1 MRPSHWRAGPPA
13 QARCWCRR
21 GPIAPLLQKVYLEEL
36 GCLFLEFLHLPLVL
50 AGVERGGRRRAG
62 AAAVG
67 AGAHRLHRV
76 EVLHARPPAAHP
88 AARVLAQ
95 RPHDALAAA
104 VGALRGHAH
113 LVHVAE
119 HLQRGRGELK
129 ARAGAR
135 GVFPFPPSFS
145 FKPALRGHTP
155 DVLSV
160 VTGGSRTFS
169 LQESAG

>member
-1 MRPSHWRAGPPA
+1 MKWGEHNPSPNTCDLLIGGPAARQRTLGVGAGG
-13 QARCWCRR
+13 
-21 GPIAPLLQKVYLEEL
+21 GPIPLLLRKAYLEEL

-113 LVHVAE
+113 LVHVAK
-119 HLQRGRGELK
+119 HLQER
-129 ARAGAR
+129 
-135 GVFPFPPSFS
+135 PW
-145 FKPALRGHTP
+145 
-155 DVLSV
+155 
-160 VTGGSRTFS
+160 
-169 LQESAG
+169 